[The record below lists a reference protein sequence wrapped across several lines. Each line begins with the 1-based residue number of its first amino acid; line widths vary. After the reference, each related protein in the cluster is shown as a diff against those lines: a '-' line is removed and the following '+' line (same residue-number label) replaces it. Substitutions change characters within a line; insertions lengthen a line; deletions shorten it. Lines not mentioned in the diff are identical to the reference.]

1 MSECRG
7 DIGDFL
13 GVYGAYVWSRWQTR
27 SMFKRVL
34 APMNGSQNT
43 ERILPYLAQVTNWC
57 DSELTLLHVLRPTR
71 DRSVG
76 DLQIEYPNV
85 LTDRAQS
92 LAREYFAEL

>member
-1 MSECRG
+1 
-7 DIGDFL
+7 
-13 GVYGAYVWSRWQTR
+13 
-27 SMFKRVL
+27 MFKRVL

-85 LTDRAQS
+85 LTDRAQR
-92 LAREYFAEL
+92 LARE